1 LSPVVSLAG
10 LARLAR
16 EPVES
21 ALTVALYAGT
31 KDKTINIHYL
41 DCPTAQPPNRP
52 TGKPVN
58 RLTGST
64 GQPANRLNGLNL
76 EPLNL

>member
-1 LSPVVSLAG
+1 MSPVVSLAG

-41 DCPTAQPPNRP
+41 DCPTAQPPNRQ
-52 TGKPVN
+52 TGKPANWLN
-58 RLTGST
+58 RPT
-64 GQPANRLNGLNL
+64 GQPAQRAK
-76 EPLNL
+76 P